1 LDLKDDVEDDRE
13 MEEIPF
19 LDRNAPPQEFYQL
32 ILKRLYASST
42 NPDKG
47 YYEFRTVKKFDPHP
61 SWVTHAVFGTD
72 PSFNDVTH
80 YFAYL
85 RKIQSFS
92 SKSEK
97 WVWQKMEG
105 EFGEAL
111 TPIWRSH
118 LTNNLKVVLAG

>member
-1 LDLKDDVEDDRE
+1 MRQAQIQTKV
-13 MEEIPF
+13 
-19 LDRNAPPQEFYQL
+19 
-32 ILKRLYASST
+32 T
-42 NPDKG
+42 
-47 YYEFRTVKKFDPHP
+47 TKFDPHP